1 MLAFDMHMDS
11 CSFGNCGRQLQS
23 TQIMRISGREL
34 GAGRGRRVQLDGGG
48 HERKEE
54 CGGKRACPTL
64 AHACH
69 TLPAHN
75 TDCYIQRM
83 ILLNGLELML
93 IADAAEVVEVAA
105 AAAVPRALQR
115 SQSNQNR
122 VLCLKQKMGC
132 KIRERVNLLRRVTES
147 SSSSSCFSRWGEVY

>member
-1 MLAFDMHMDS
+1 VLAFDMHMDS
-11 CSFGNCGRQLQS
+11 CSFGDCGRQLQS

-34 GAGRGRRVQLDGGG
+34 GAGRGRRLQLDGGG

-75 TDCYIQRM
+75 TDSYIQRM
-83 ILLNGLELML
+83 ILLKRVRIDADRRRSGGGGGGGGSCSAKGAAEKSIQSEKTRVVFERENGL
-93 IADAAEVVEVAA
+93 
-105 AAAVPRALQR
+105 
-115 SQSNQNR
+115 
-122 VLCLKQKMGC
+122 
-132 KIRERVNLLRRVTES
+132 
-147 SSSSSCFSRWGEVY
+147 